1 MSRENP
7 STIHNIC
14 FLIICTFCSGGC
26 QGNVIPSKGLLDQ
39 LDEAVLDALG
49 QPTTDILGRTDEEIA
64 RDRAHDRE
72 RLEAQIVVS
81 RKKRVETQKKWADR
95 TMSAQ
100 QMLNSLGYE
109 CGEPTGVIDEQTR
122 IAVIDY
128 QYDHAL
134 ETTGWI
140 DDPLV
145 RHLENTIADH

>member
-1 MSRENP
+1 MFEE
-7 STIHNIC
+7 
-14 FLIICTFCSGGC
+14 LI
-26 QGNVIPSKGLLDQ
+26 QEPL
-39 LDEAVLDALG
+39 EDAAR
-49 QPTTDILGRTDEEIA
+49 PDYSFERRTKAERA
-64 RDRAHDRE
+64 RDRERNAAAHAE
-72 RLEAQIVVS
+72 SQ
-81 RKKRVETQKKWADR
+81 KKRAETQQKWADR
-95 TMSAQ
+95 TMLAQ

-109 CGEPTGVIDEQTR
+109 CGVPTGVLDEQTR

>member
-1 MSRENP
+1 MSRKNP
-7 STIHNIC
+7 STIYNIC

-26 QGNVIPSKGLLDQ
+26 QGNVIPFRPEGIWAQ
-39 LDEAVLDALG
+39 LDEVVNDALG
-49 QPTTDILGRTDEEIA
+49 HPQPPLETGIPIRTDEEK
-64 RDRAHDRE
+64 DRDRE
-72 RLEAQIVVS
+72 RSAA
-81 RKKRVETQKKWADR
+81 KRAETQKKWADR

>member
-1 MSRENP
+1 MKQ
-7 STIHNIC
+7 
-14 FLIICTFCSGGC
+14 FLVIATLFLLCGC
-26 QGNVIPSKGLLDQ
+26 VAFEDLGR
-39 LDEAVLDALG
+39 AVEKYQFPQHPDT
-49 QPTTDILGRTDEEIA
+49 PPMRTDEEKD
-64 RDRAHDRE
+64 RDREHRA
-72 RLEAQIVVS
+72 AKQA
-81 RKKRVETQKKWADR
+81 ETEKKWEDR

>member
-1 MSRENP
+1 MSRKNP
-7 STIHNIC
+7 STIYNIC
-14 FLIICTFCSGGC
+14 FLIICTFCAGGC
-26 QGNVIPSKGLLDQ
+26 QGNVIPSKGIWDQ
-39 LDEAVLDALG
+39 LADEVNEALG
-49 QPTTDILGRTDEEIA
+49 HPTTDILGRTDEEIA

-72 RLEAQIVVS
+72 RLEAQRVVS

>member
-1 MSRENP
+1 MSRKNP

-39 LDEAVLDALG
+39 LSDAVGEAFGEPAQDR
-49 QPTTDILGRTDEEIA
+49 LGRTDEEIA
-64 RDRAHDRE
+64 RDRARDKE
-72 RLEAQIVVS
+72 RISAQVAES
-81 RKKRVETQKKWADR
+81 QKKRVETQKKWADR

-109 CGEPTGVIDEQTR
+109 CGEPTGVIDEKTR

>member
-1 MSRENP
+1 MSRKNP
-7 STIHNIC
+7 STIYKIC

-26 QGNVIPSKGLLDQ
+26 ETVEFLSEGVDY
-39 LDEAVLDALG
+39 ALG
-49 QPTTDILGRTDEEIA
+49 MPEPDILGRTDEEIA
-64 RDRAHDRE
+64 RDRARDRE
-72 RLEAQIVVS
+72 RLEAQAAAS

>member
-1 MSRENP
+1 
-7 STIHNIC
+7 
-14 FLIICTFCSGGC
+14 
-26 QGNVIPSKGLLDQ
+26 
-39 LDEAVLDALG
+39 
-49 QPTTDILGRTDEEIA
+49 
-64 RDRAHDRE
+64 
-72 RLEAQIVVS
+72 
-81 RKKRVETQKKWADR
+81 
-95 TMSAQ
+95 MSAQ